1 MIRKINEKLYSRDKS
16 TSKCLINVAAYRSVP
31 PKRIRA
37 CLHRGGGPQVGEVTR
52 NPPLHITSQVLYG
65 QAGYPA

>member
-37 CLHRGGGPQVGEVTR
+37 CLHTGGGPQVGEVTR
-52 NPPLHITSQVLYG
+52 NPPLHIMSHMVTL
-65 QAGYPA
+65 PIM